1 MPELLQR
8 NMQNPSNMDI
18 FVLPGLFS
26 NGNAC
31 GNYKTDTGRAN
42 TMIFETHAHYDDEQY
57 EEDRDRLLGSM
68 QENGISRIVNAG
80 ASIETT
86 EKGIRLAEKYP
97 FVYAAAGVHPS
108 ETAQL
113 DEDSF
118 VRLKELAIHPKTVA
132 VGEIGLDYY
141 WDKEPDVQEKQRYWF
156 RRQLE
161 LAAQLGLP
169 VIIHSRDASAD
180 TLAIMKEACDMH
192 IPGVIHCFSYSVET
206 ALEYVSMGYYIGVGG
221 VVTFKNAKKL
231 KEAVEKIP
239 LANILLETDCPYM
252 APEPYRGK
260 RNSSLYLPY
269 IAAKIAEIKGMTQ
282 QEIIEATWNNACR
295 MYRMDA

>member
-282 QEIIEATWNNACR
+282 QEVIEATWNNACR